1 MFPKLSILT
10 QRAALRRGRCFL
22 FSQFLKPLP
31 VGRLQNEKRPF
42 TEKQTALRFIFQL
55 VFSSSLSIPKGWAS
69 LKAAPSESLN
79 YEDREEVSP
88 LWTRRVLYR
97 KENSFSSSSSSL
109 FSSGP
114 WTYLSRSLRG
124 ETISSPRDFFFIY
137 LEEKGKI
144 SKRPQTLFRSR
155 RASSKV
161 TTDQTTFFIHPSW
174 PRTPDSRRVPK
185 VKANQSLKRGECL

>member
-124 ETISSPRDFFFIY
+124 ETISSPRDFFFY
-137 LEEKGKI
+137 L
-144 SKRPQTLFRSR
+144 S
-155 RASSKV
+155 
-161 TTDQTTFFIHPSW
+161 
-174 PRTPDSRRVPK
+174 
-185 VKANQSLKRGECL
+185 RGERKNFQETTNTISVATRVVQGDDRPNDVLHSS